1 MRPFAALS
9 SRFLSFKKLA
19 AAAGLALLAGPA
31 AAQSALSADSVTV
44 AIEPTYNEVSG
55 VHKLLLGDSYRPLW
69 AAPVRM
75 RVFHLSREKGG
86 LTILQR
92 GGGLQTKSL
101 RLRDASGQEWVLRTI
116 QKYPERGL
124 PPTLR
129 PTIAKAILQDQVSA
143 SHPYG
148 ALVVPPLA
156 EVLGIPHAHPQI
168 VFVPDDPALGK
179 YQKDFANQVFLFEER
194 EPLDAD
200 KTDNTEKTQ
209 RRLQKDHANRVDQ
222 DLVLRAR
229 LLDMLLGDYDR
240 HEDQWRWE
248 RLDSTKGSLY
258 EPVPRDRDHVFYRPS
273 GLFPHA
279 LSLHLLKANVQGYN
293 DHIRSITRWNYMAR
307 DFDRYFLNGL
317 SEDDW
322 RTQLAYVRTHLPDS
336 LLASAVRRLPPPIYR
351 LGGPELIQKL
361 EARRQALKKQAL
373 RYYRFLARTVSI
385 PASDKRERFTITHE
399 AGGRLRVVL
408 TGLTKD
414 GRDEAVL
421 YDRTF
426 DPADTRELRLYGLGG
441 ADSFVVTGAGHSPIR
456 VRLIGGAGDDAF
468 AVAPGLGPRRKLLI
482 YDRSDEP
489 NELPA
494 AGRARLR
501 TSRDSTVN
509 QFKTTG
515 FKYDTFQPLFLGGY
529 SRDYGVQLIGKFTY
543 ERQGFRKEPY
553 ASRQSLLVNYG
564 FGSSSLLLN
573 YAGIFKKALGKN
585 DLLVNVLSQGPN
597 YNQNF
602 FGVGNETVFVNEGNR
617 RIHYYR
623 GVYNLLTADLRLSH
637 NFPHWQVSGGLLAQG
652 YSSNP
657 NKNTDRY
664 LGTYAAEHPAEK
676 VFTRQAYAGLVA
688 SAAYDT
694 RDHALVA
701 SRGVYW
707 TTTLSGL
714 HRLEGAPHTFGQA
727 LTEFT
732 FYASPTRDSALV
744 IANRTGAGTT
754 LGRAEYFQQLKLGGP
769 QNLRGYYLWRF
780 AGKSMVYNNFEVR
793 LKLLDFTSYLLPG
806 TLGLVAFNDIG
817 RVWSPG
823 EASGQWHDGYGGGVY
838 FLPAQLVLVQ
848 AVVGFSPE
856 GAYPY
861 VSAGFRF

>member
-1 MRPFAALS
+1 MI
-9 SRFLSFKKLA
+9 
-19 AAAGLALLAGPA
+19 LLAGPA
-31 AAQSALSADSVTV
+31 AAQSALDADSVTV
-44 AIEPTYNEVSG
+44 AIEPTYDEVSG
-55 VHKLLLGDSYRPLW
+55 FHRRLLGNSYRALW

-75 RVFHLSREKGG
+75 RVFHLRREKGG
-86 LTILQR
+86 LTIVQR

-101 RLRDASGQEWVLRTI
+101 RLRDPTGQEWVLRTI
-116 QKYPERGL
+116 QKYPERSL
-124 PPTLR
+124 PPALR

-156 EVLGIPHAHPQI
+156 AALGIPHANPEI
-168 VFVPDDPALGK
+168 VFVPDDPALGE
-179 YQKDFANQVFLFEER
+179 YQQDFADQAFLLEER

-200 KTDNTEKTQ
+200 NTDNTDKTQ
-209 RRLQKDHANRVDQ
+209 RRLQKDHDNRVNQ
-222 DLVLRAR
+222 TLVLRAR

-240 HEDQWRWE
+240 HEDQWRWA
-248 RLDSTKGSLY
+248 RRDSAEGTLY
-258 EPVPRDRDHVFYRPS
+258 EPVPRDRDHVFYRPG
-273 GLFPHA
+273 GLFPRA
-279 LSLHLLKANVQGYN
+279 LSLHLLKASVQGF
-293 DHIRSITRWNYMAR
+293 HRRIRSTNRWNYLAR

-317 SEDDW
+317 SEADW
-322 RTQLAYVRTHLPDS
+322 RAQIAYVRTHLPDS

-351 LGGPELIQKL
+351 LSGPRLIQKL
-361 EARRQALKKQAL
+361 AARRRVLAQQALH
-373 RYYRFLARTVSI
+373 YYRSLARTVSVS
-385 PASDKRERFTITHE
+385 ASDERERFTVTHA

-408 TGLTKD
+408 NKLQKD
-414 GRDEAVL
+414 GRDGAVR

-441 ADSFVVTGAGHSPIR
+441 ADSFVVTGAGRSPIR

-468 AVAPGLGPRRKLLI
+468 TVAPGLGRRRRLLI
-482 YDRSDEP
+482 YDRADEP
-489 NELPA
+489 NELPP
-494 AGRARLR
+494 AGRALRR

-509 QFKTTG
+509 QFKTKS
-515 FKYDTFQPLFLGGY
+515 FKYDTFQPLFLAGY
-529 SRDYGVQLIGKFTY
+529 TRDYGAQLIGKFTY

-564 FGSSSLLLN
+564 FGNRSLLLN
-573 YAGIFKKALGKN
+573 YAGIFKKALAKN

-602 FGVGNETVFVNEGNR
+602 FGVGNESVFVNEGDR

-623 GVYNLLTADLRLSH
+623 GVYNLVTADLRLSH
-637 NFPHWQVSGGLLAQG
+637 TFSRWQVSGGLLAQG

-657 NKNTDRY
+657 AKNTDRY

-676 VFTRQAYAGLVA
+676 VFSRQAYAGLAA
-688 SAAYDT
+688 SATYDT

-714 HRLEGAPHTFGQA
+714 RRLVSDPHTFGQA

-732 FYASPTRDSALV
+732 FYASPTRDSTLV

-754 LGRAEYFQQLKLGGP
+754 LGRAEYFQQFKLGGP

-780 AGKSMVYNNFEVR
+780 TGKNLVYNNFEVR

-806 TLGLVAFNDIG
+806 TLGLVAFNDVG

-823 EASGQWHDGYGGGVY
+823 EASARWHVGYGGGLY
-838 FLPAQLVLVQ
+838 FLPAQLLLVQ

-856 GAYPY
+856 GTYPY